1 MAEGSMSRSTAL
13 SKEHFISVLFVTPF
27 CISIFVYRF
36 LFAAQ
41 TGMIRNKD
49 AMLQPDGKKE
59 WFPYQNSHGLKFQ
72 TMADSRQ
79 A

>member
-1 MAEGSMSRSTAL
+1 MSHSTAL
-13 SKEHFISVLFVTPF
+13 SKERFISVLFVTPF
-27 CISIFVYRF
+27 CISTFIYRF

-41 TGMIRNKD
+41 TGMIRNKE

-72 TMADSRQ
+72 TMADSHQ